1 MFTCFYWKTR
11 LMMINDLQST
21 KRREE
26 KRREE
31 KRREEKRREEK
42 RREEKRREEKRREE
56 KRREEKV
63 WSGSEGGVHTDF
75 MLTRRQ
81 FNYSRDG

>member
-1 MFTCFYWKTR
+1 MFTCFYWKTS
-11 LMMINDLQST
+11 LMINDLQST
-21 KRREE
+21 REE

-63 WSGSEGGVHTDF
+63 WSGGEGGVHTDF

-81 FNYSRDG
+81 FNSSRDG